1 MCHTSESME
10 NRTETAH
17 MVESDNPKMEQ
28 QDFRT
33 KSEAGKCSP
42 LEQLESLGGN
52 QFFPCYLNYFR
63 VYIYQGNVSNLI
75 L

>member
-1 MCHTSESME
+1 MCHTSESIE

-17 MVESDNPKMEQ
+17 MVESNNPKMEQ

-42 LEQLESLGGN
+42 LEQLESLEGTS
-52 QFFPCYLNYFR
+52 Y
-63 VYIYQGNVSNLI
+63 SHAT
-75 L
+75 